1 MTHALKWLGHI
12 CRMPIDRLP
21 KLALFGTW
29 IHNTRSPTKAHTQ
42 TYWISEVL
50 RTADIHQLDF
60 FRLAQNR
67 DPTKWDALIKQA
79 FPHRTLTTAAKRALN
94 NWRPGHP
101 LPDNTQVRRRRT
113 RTVWTST
120 ASSIPPNTCPVCR
133 QGFDRLR
140 DLHIHYLHTHAITD
154 PAVTTFNVFQCGE
167 CRQTFP
173 NAYARLNHECRILY
187 AVRDHDIRDKYG
199 WLPLQI
205 PNIEPPPPIWK
216 IYTDGSFQPQQP
228 ATAGWGFAVYN
239 AEDVQD
245 TSCLFEIYG
254 PVVLDAEDQ
263 RFLGAQQSS
272 NNTGELTAIA
282 EAITWLRD
290 EAPGP
295 DNTPA
300 EILYDSHYAAN
311 LVLGHTTP
319 HANHTLA
326 NNAHSLYKEV
336 SQTRV
341 ITFRWVKGHSQV
353 PGNDKADE
361 LANLGRQNRLGTH
374 SRRWAAPRQG
384 DLTVATAE
392 TCRKCGRVFI
402 SARKCA
408 RHEMQCTEQMPEG
421 GDDHPCRICG
431 QSFPDRVTRNTHQ
444 LKCNGTADLNLQCKY
459 CRESFETIETRIR
472 HEGSCTQK
480 QAHLSQDQS
489 AWTCPRCQWK
499 LPNTV
504 QGPSKRTSA
513 QERHNR
519 QCRGSDVANRTCNK
533 CHTVWDSMVAR
544 IAHELYCKTD
554 EEKRTCRYCQQIF
567 DTINQRH
574 HHEKRHRREGN
585 I

>member
-1 MTHALKWLGHI
+1 M
-12 CRMPIDRLP
+12 
-21 KLALFGTW
+21 
-29 IHNTRSPTKAHTQ
+29 
-42 TYWISEVL
+42 
-50 RTADIHQLDF
+50 
-60 FRLAQNR
+60 
-67 DPTKWDALIKQA
+67 
-79 FPHRTLTTAAKRALN
+79 
-94 NWRPGHP
+94 
-101 LPDNTQVRRRRT
+101 
-113 RTVWTST
+113 
-120 ASSIPPNTCPVCR
+120 
-133 QGFDRLR
+133 
-140 DLHIHYLHTHAITD
+140 
-154 PAVTTFNVFQCGE
+154 
-167 CRQTFP
+167 
-173 NAYARLNHECRILY
+173 
-187 AVRDHDIRDKYG
+187 
-199 WLPLQI
+199 
-205 PNIEPPPPIWK
+205 
-216 IYTDGSFQPQQP
+216 
-228 ATAGWGFAVYN
+228 
-239 AEDVQD
+239 
-245 TSCLFEIYG
+245 FEIYG

-272 NNTGELTAIA
+272 NTTEELTAIA
-282 EAITWLRD
+282 EALTWPRD

-374 SRRWAAPRQG
+374 SRRWAAPRQR

-480 QAHLSQDQS
+480 QANLSQDQS

-513 QERHNR
+513 QERHTR
-519 QCRGSDVANRTCNK
+519 QCRGSDLANRTCNK
-533 CHTVWDSMVAR
+533 CHTVWESMVAR

-567 DTINQRH
+567 DNQPKTPPRKETQTGRQH
-574 HHEKRHRREGN
+574 LN
-585 I
+585 PTCNCPT